1 MSRSMLLRSVR
12 ALCAGTIVSMALV
25 FVVCKDHEPPFT
37 KGGRQ
42 FAGSAQTAHTF
53 DTSAVFEQLLILQD
67 SINKSPESRMLI
79 ARYLSISLDTGSGC
93 FLVIGKG
100 VGNPEFPEKARAESR
115 KRAAQFDGNRW
126 ALYAKAWNTGSAVPF
141 GKTIAGNIVYSEI
154 LYEREILDTLCV
166 LMRVPIGSV
175 ILE

>member
-1 MSRSMLLRSVR
+1 MSRNLFLRSIH
-12 ALCAGTIVSMALV
+12 ALCVGTIVLTALV

-42 FAGSAQTAHTF
+42 FSGSTQTARKF
-53 DTSAVFEQLLILQD
+53 DTSAVFEQLLVLQD
-67 SINKSPESRMLI
+67 SINKSPNNRMLVSQ
-79 ARYLSISLDTGSGC
+79 YLSLSLDTSSGC
-93 FLVIGKG
+93 FLVVGKG

-141 GKTIAGNIVYSEI
+141 GKAIAGNIVYSEI